1 MKTKRTALVAVL
13 ILIVL
18 GVGVGAAV
26 SVDRLHPARRA
37 VPTVRVKRGDL
48 AVKIYARGEL
58 RATRSAMLSAPPV
71 TGALQIMSLA
81 PTGTFVKQGDV
92 VVTFDPSQEQY
103 NLEQSRFDLED
114 AQQEILKSRED
125 ATVQAA
131 KDKVDLLKA
140 QFDVRKAQLEVS
152 KNELVS
158 AIDAKKNLLA
168 LDEAKRALAQLR
180 QDISSRA
187 VSNQA
192 AIALNEEKRNKA
204 QLAMNQAGHDL
215 QKMRVTAPFSGLV
228 SIHQN
233 YMAFGGIMFSGMT
246 MPEYR
251 VGDEVQPGRVIGQ
264 ILDVNQMEIG
274 VKVNETDRAN
284 VSAGQPV
291 EIRMDALPGPVLHG
305 KVKTVA
311 AVASSG
317 FFAAPGRGQFDV
329 TVELEHPDPS
339 LRPGYTGLVLIH
351 AEAARNVL
359 YLPRQA
365 VFEKEGKPVVY
376 VKSGN
381 AFQERPVRISHA
393 TDFGVALEGL
403 KLGTQVALVDP
414 NRKHP
419 AGAAGASSPSPVT
432 GGGAP

>member
-1 MKTKRTALVAVL
+1 MKPKRTALVAVL

-26 SVDRLHPARRA
+26 SVSHLHPAARA

-48 AVKIYARGEL
+48 AVRVYAQGEL
-58 RATRSAMLSAPPV
+58 RATRSAMLSAPAV

-92 VVTFDPSQEQY
+92 VISFDPSQEEY
-103 NLEQSRFDLED
+103 NLEQSRFDLEE
-114 AQQEILKSRED
+114 ANEEILKSRQD

-140 QFDVRKAQLEVS
+140 QFDVRKAQLDVS

-168 LDEAKRALAQLR
+168 LDEAKRALAQLQ
-180 QDISSRA
+180 QDVHSRA

-192 AIALNEEKRNKA
+192 AIALNQEKRNKA
-204 QLAMNQAGHDL
+204 QLAMNQAERDL

-251 VGDEVQPGRVIGQ
+251 VGDAVDPGRVVGQ
-264 ILDVNQMEIG
+264 ILDVNQMELG
-274 VKVNETDRAN
+274 VKVNEADRVN

-291 EIRMDALPGPVLHG
+291 EIHMDALPGRVLHG
-305 KVKTVA
+305 EVKTVA
-311 AVASSG
+311 AVAASG
-317 FFAAPGRGQFDV
+317 FFAPPGRGQFDV
-329 TVELEHPDPS
+329 SVDLEHPDPS
-339 LRPGYTGLVLIH
+339 LRPGYTALVLIH
-351 AEAARNVL
+351 GEAARNVL

-376 VKSGN
+376 VKTDNGFRES
-381 AFQERPVRISHA
+381 PVKISHA
-393 TDFGVALEGL
+393 TDFAIAVDGL
-403 KLGTQVALVDP
+403 TLGAEVALVDP
-414 NRKHP
+414 NRKNP
-419 AGAAGASSPSPVT
+419 TGATAAVPSFPVT